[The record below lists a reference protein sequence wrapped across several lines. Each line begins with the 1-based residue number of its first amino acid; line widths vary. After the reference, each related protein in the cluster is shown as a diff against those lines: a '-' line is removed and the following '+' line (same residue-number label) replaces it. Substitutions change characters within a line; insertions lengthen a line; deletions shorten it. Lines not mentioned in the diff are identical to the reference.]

1 MIITID
7 ETASEPLYKQIH
19 DQVIAGIATGQLE
32 PGMPSCLLCARSPA
46 AGPGINLHTVNKAY
60 AILRDEGY
68 VQMRGRAGAVISEPS
83 DAGRAEKNRETLS
96 AIEDDLF
103 KLALTYR
110 ACGGARG
117 EFVESAAAQA
127 ARAYAT
133 ISDVPESASTKRS
146 MKKHPARS
154 SAKKGRGRR
163 PFSTRRVNIMQAI
176 DPIMLALLGFVLLF
190 VPITGGLM
198 AATPYLMPKREC
210 FAVTIP
216 DAASNDPEIK
226 HLKRSYFTIVIVAT
240 LAFTALCIVCICLDP
255 ERAFLPALV
264 VSVLII
270 CLGSYA
276 LMLHFRQKTIALKRA
291 RGWEAQTAK
300 RVGFVAEEPAPK
312 PLSQKWD
319 LFFLIPITITGLV
332 CMVGYPLMPEHLA
345 TNIDLSGQVAHWMDK
360 TPLTAC
366 RSVLDR
372 CVPGWV
378 LRLFALEHPAF
389 EERHRCISPC
399 RKCLGVWSICARAE
413 HDARR
418 LRDDALVPRSD
429 HGAFVHGRYH
439 HATSAPSHRDHD
451 RDRAGGGSCDLDDL
465 RAKWRASLAP
475 HGGAHV
481 DACGR

>member
-1 MIITID
+1 
-7 ETASEPLYKQIH
+7 
-19 DQVIAGIATGQLE
+19 
-32 PGMPSCLLCARSPA
+32 
-46 AGPGINLHTVNKAY
+46 
-60 AILRDEGY
+60 
-68 VQMRGRAGAVISEPS
+68 
-83 DAGRAEKNRETLS
+83 
-96 AIEDDLF
+96 
-103 KLALTYR
+103 
-110 ACGGARG
+110 
-117 EFVESAAAQA
+117 
-127 ARAYAT
+127 
-133 ISDVPESASTKRS
+133 
-146 MKKHPARS
+146 
-154 SAKKGRGRR
+154 
-163 PFSTRRVNIMQAI
+163 MQAI

-345 TNIDLSGQVAHWMDK
+345 TNIDLSGQLAHWMDK
-360 TPLTAC
+360 TPLTAAFPFLI
-366 RSVLDR
+366 VVFLDG
-372 CVPGWV
+372 C
-378 LRLFALEHPAF
+378 FAFSH
-389 EERHRCISPC
+389 
-399 RKCLGVWSICARAE
+399 WSILRSKKGIDASRPAASAWAYGAFARAQSMMLVGLGTMLSFLGPIMALSFMGVITMQQALLPIVIMSAIVLVVVLAISMIYGQNG
-413 HDARR
+413 ARL
-418 LRDDALVPRSD
+418 LRRMEEPTSMPVDDDRYWKLGIFYWNHDDASLFVPERFGIGWTINLGRPAAWAIIVSFVLVVV
-429 HGAFVHGRYH
+429 AFIIF
-439 HATSAPSHRDHD
+439 
-451 RDRAGGGSCDLDDL
+451 
-465 RAKWRASLAP
+465 SL
-475 HGGAHV
+475 
-481 DACGR
+481 CL